1 MREKSISWPVFKH
14 WLKLG
19 RWRVRRSLIALHW
32 GAEALAKSPAVLGN
46 AMPKSGSH
54 LIIQVLQG
62 LIHLGP
68 FVNPGFPPVNR
79 TEDNRKLPAE
89 AVLANMHAMRPGDIG
104 YGYLQARQ
112 PFLEALTRPG
122 KAMVFVYRD
131 PRDMIVS
138 HVFYATEM
146 HRGHGM
152 HRYYT
157 EVLRTMEERMNAA
170 IEGVDED
177 GVELSNIK
185 EKYERYLG
193 WLEIPEVLSLR
204 FEDLILDRDNVLVCL
219 LNYLEQRGFSPK
231 MTQEQSVLIL
241 KEAIAP
247 SRSGTFRKGKPG
259 NWQEYFTPA
268 NKTLFKEVAGNL
280 LIQLGY
286 EKDNGW

>member
-1 MREKSISWPVFKH
+1 MGEKSGYWPVFKH

-19 RWRVRRSLIALHW
+19 RWRMRRWVSEQRW
-32 GAEALAKSPAVLGN
+32 GKEELAKSPTVLGN

-62 LIHLGP
+62 LTHLGP

-79 TEDNRKLPAE
+79 TEDNRKLPLE
-89 AVLANMHAMRPGDIG
+89 AVLANIHAMRPGDIG
-104 YGYLQARQ
+104 YGYLQARE
-112 PFLEALTRPG
+112 PFIEAVNKPG

-157 EVLRTMEERMNAA
+157 EVLRTMEQRICAA
-170 IEGVDED
+170 IEGVDEE

-193 WLEIPEVLSLR
+193 WLQIPGILSLR
-204 FEDLILDRDNVLVCL
+204 FEDLILDRDNALVCL

-231 MTQEQSVLIL
+231 MTQEQSVLAL
-241 KEAIAP
+241 KKAIAP

-259 NWQEYFTPA
+259 NWREYFTPA

-280 LIQLGY
+280 LIALGY

>member
-1 MREKSISWPVFKH
+1 
-14 WLKLG
+14 
-19 RWRVRRSLIALHW
+19 
-32 GAEALAKSPAVLGN
+32 
-46 AMPKSGSH
+46 
-54 LIIQVLQG
+54 
-62 LIHLGP
+62 
-68 FVNPGFPPVNR
+68 
-79 TEDNRKLPAE
+79 
-89 AVLANMHAMRPGDIG
+89 
-104 YGYLQARQ
+104 
-112 PFLEALTRPG
+112 
-122 KAMVFVYRD
+122 MVFVYRD

-157 EVLRTMEERMNAA
+157 EVLRTMEERINAA
-170 IEGVDED
+170 IEGVDEE

-185 EKYERYLG
+185 EKYEHHLG
-193 WLEIPEVLSLR
+193 WLQIPEVLSLR
-204 FEDLILDRDNVLVCL
+204 FEDLILDRDNALVCL
-219 LNYLEQRGFSPK
+219 LNYLGQRGFSPI
-231 MTQEQSVLIL
+231 MTQDHSVLAL

-259 NWQEYFTPA
+259 NWQGYFTSA